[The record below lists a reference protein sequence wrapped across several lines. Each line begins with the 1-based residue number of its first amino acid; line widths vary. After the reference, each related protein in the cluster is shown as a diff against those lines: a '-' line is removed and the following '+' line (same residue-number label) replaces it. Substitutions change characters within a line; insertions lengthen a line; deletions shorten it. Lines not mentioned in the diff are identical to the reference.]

1 MKKYVISIFS
11 FLSILLVIYS
21 LSFMDVFKV
30 GSISYDSSSAD
41 IPSIRHY
48 GHLASFSNYFSPR
61 FSSLKDNIESLAF
74 VSDVSFERRGF
85 LDFIIHVDYERGLI
99 ITDKNDFY
107 FYSSSGIEK
116 IDEKDAFSLFDYY
129 FPLVVTSEMLS
140 YIIDYQVD
148 NKLSSLLTLL
158 MEIQGEKG
166 YNKNL
171 VGRVE
176 YQLSSGSGF
185 GTLSFYGKQKDFI
198 LNVSEETDPHFIAS
212 CLSTIG
218 ASDYSDASVFE
229 IRNDILIR
237 RMD

>member
-41 IPSIRHY
+41 IPSIR
-48 GHLASFSNYFSPR
+48 FSPR

-74 VSDVSFERRGF
+74 VSDVSFKRRGF

-107 FYSSSGIEK
+107 FYSSSGIGK
-116 IDEKDAFSLFDYY
+116 IDERDAFSLFDHY

-166 YNKNL
+166 YNENL